1 RRDFGLEIP
10 ELQDEDTPESY
21 FRRFTELLELKK
33 RWRIRRQITLGM
45 LSFGKLLM
53 YRDLD
58 PKTWP
63 AIQNIGKH
71 PLVRALFEGTK
82 KTSVSLAED
91 YAIDSPELKPLVP
104 HLIRDA
110 DSSQHSALVHALS
123 GQNLVIEGPPG
134 TGKSQTI
141 TNLIAA
147 ALAKGKTVLFV
158 SEKLAA

>member
-1 RRDFGLEIP
+1 
-10 ELQDEDTPESY
+10 
-21 FRRFTELLELKK
+21 
-33 RWRIRRQITLGM
+33 
-45 LSFGKLLM
+45 M

-63 AIQNIGKH
+63 TDQGIAKH
-71 PLVRALFEGTK
+71 PLVRSLFEGTK
-82 KTSVSLAED
+82 KTSVDLAEEYD
-91 YAIDSPELKPLVP
+91 IDAAELNQLVP

-110 DSSQHSALVHALS
+110 DSSQHSALVHALG

-147 ALAKGKTVLFV
+147 ALAVGRSQPHNVRVGPSSGQRESRNHPDSRL
-158 SEKLAA
+158 